1 LTQPATHQLSH
12 DRILKL
18 IIKLLI
24 KTQPKEFGR
33 TRNAMGMRD
42 RATEKKEG
50 RKESK

>member
-1 LTQPATHQLSH
+1 LTQPAAHQLSH

-18 IIKLLI
+18 IIELLI

-42 RATEKKEG
+42 WPQKKEG